1 MSTEKAPELDA
12 KQEIALTA
20 LMNDPNIKRA
30 AEAAGVSER
39 TLHRWLDDP
48 TFIAAYRK
56 ARRQA
61 FGVAISLTQKYAPM
75 AVQSLA
81 KIIADPKT
89 PASAKVAAIGNMLK
103 FSRESLGSTTWR
115 RGSKRW
121 RRRRRRMTATGRRR
135 RRGRAHQRSA
145 RQAGDQDGAT
155 RPVQGMRRPELP
167 ADRDRHARV
176 SRWRVRAH
184 DCQPRTAR
192 PAVGRRSSFRI
203 VPAVVPTPTGAEA

>member
-1 MSTEKAPELDA
+1 
-12 KQEIALTA
+12 
-20 LMNDPNIKRA
+20 
-30 AEAAGVSER
+30 
-39 TLHRWLDDP
+39 
-48 TFIAAYRK
+48 
-56 ARRQA
+56 
-61 FGVAISLTQKYAPM
+61 M

-167 ADRDRHARV
+167 ADRDRHAGAARGGVRAQELPRLRAAAPPHPHRARCAPPRSRGRRYEHPGAV
-176 SRWRVRAH
+176 SRLEATVARRALGARDWTVNPAGTVRA
-184 DCQPRTAR
+184 
-192 PAVGRRSSFRI
+192 
-203 VPAVVPTPTGAEA
+203 